1 MFDLFKGVHS
11 GLGTP
16 LRSVGTGGYLR
27 SSRKGFGRGFGQ
39 GSKPQRTKH
48 SRIAGTSVWYRALP
62 IACLI
67 SNARLVF
74 WVLRGKEGYGYMSVI
89 LDVLTRVPCGCEL
102 GELLVLDCLW
112 LGWRGV
118 VFVSWGPGSLSD
130 IMLLIKITYRC
141 MNLNGRPGSVEAG
154 R

>member
-16 LRSVGTGGYLR
+16 LRSAGTGGYLR

-74 WVLRGKEGYGYMSVI
+74 WVLHGKEGYVSMS
-89 LDVLTRVPCGCEL
+89 LRG
-102 GELLVLDCLW
+102 LVDRLHKACSV
-112 LGWRGV
+112 RGG
-118 VFVSWGPGSLSD
+118 F
-130 IMLLIKITYRC
+130 
-141 MNLNGRPGSVEAG
+141 
-154 R
+154 

>member
-48 SRIAGTSVWYRALP
+48 SESRQSIADLF
-62 IACLI
+62 L
-67 SNARLVF
+67 
-74 WVLRGKEGYGYMSVI
+74 
-89 LDVLTRVPCGCEL
+89 
-102 GELLVLDCLW
+102 
-112 LGWRGV
+112 
-118 VFVSWGPGSLSD
+118 
-130 IMLLIKITYRC
+130 
-141 MNLNGRPGSVEAG
+141 
-154 R
+154 